1 MQIQN
6 VKNSN
11 RALAWFF
18 LIFAILLEVGGVTS
32 LKVIPMLLDSYSV
45 ENNILLFDF
54 TIPIPLIAK
63 AILLIMIGISYYFM
77 SLALRTIALGVAYS
91 TWEIVGLIG
100 ILLISF
106 FFFDPQLTTQQY
118 IGIVCGFV
126 GIICVILGEEH

>member
-32 LKVIPMLLDSYSV
+32 LEVIPMLLDSYSV

-63 AILLIMIGISYYFM
+63 AILLIMIGVSYYFM

>member
-63 AILLIMIGISYYFM
+63 AILLIMIGVSYYFM

>member
-63 AILLIMIGISYYFM
+63 AILLIMIGFHI
-77 SLALRTIALGVAYS
+77 
-91 TWEIVGLIG
+91 
-100 ILLISF
+100 ILCLLHCG
-106 FFFDPQLTTQQY
+106 QL
-118 IGIVCGFV
+118 
-126 GIICVILGEEH
+126 L